1 MAKKSLY
8 FLAILITTLLFCV
21 SLAPSGAVFD
31 LEIDREIEDLNKKIQ
46 IQKKQI
52 ETLQKKQKEYQA
64 QITAKQNEQA
74 SLSNQLAIIENRL
87 GKTEL
92 DIEETNLEIEKIGL
106 EIRKV
111 EIDSE
116 NLDKKIEIQKNH
128 IANLLRVIYKQEQIS
143 TLETLLL
150 NNSLSD
156 FLNQIKYL
164 EDANTQIGES
174 VKELKNQ
181 KLLLEKNQAFLEE
194 KGKEMLA
201 LRNRLAEKKDSLIY
215 EQNQKANILDQTKSS
230 EKEFQALLAKA
241 RAEQSQAQTDITKA
255 ENLIRQKL
263 SQKERDRLESGD
275 STMDWPVTKNYVT
288 ATFHDPDYPYRKLI
302 GEHSGIDIRAA
313 QGSSLYAAADGYV
326 AKVKSDG
333 SKNYAY
339 IMIIHA
345 NNLATVY
352 GHVSAAYV
360 SLDQYV
366 TKGQLIGK
374 TGGTPGTAGSGS
386 FSTGPHLHFEVR
398 KDGLPV
404 NPLNYLP

>member
-1 MAKKSLY
+1 MAKKGLY
-8 FLAILITTLLFCV
+8 FLAILVTTLLFCI
-21 SLAPSGAVFD
+21 SLSPSGAVFD
-31 LEIDREIEDLNKKIQ
+31 LEIDREIEDLNNKIQ

-52 ETLQKKQKEYQA
+52 ETLQKKQREYQA

-116 NLDKKIEIQKNH
+116 NLDKKIEIHKNH
-128 IANLLRVIYKQEQIS
+128 IANLLRTIYKQEQIS

-164 EDANTQIGES
+164 EDANNQIGES
-174 VKELKNQ
+174 VKELKTQ
-181 KLLLEKNQAFLEE
+181 KLLLEKNQTFLEE
-194 KGKEMLA
+194 KGKEMVA
-201 LRNRLAEKKDSLIY
+201 LRTRLAEKKDSLIY

>member
-1 MAKKSLY
+1 M
-8 FLAILITTLLFCV
+8 V
-21 SLAPSGAVFD
+21 
-31 LEIDREIEDLNKKIQ
+31 
-46 IQKKQI
+46 
-52 ETLQKKQKEYQA
+52 
-64 QITAKQNEQA
+64 
-74 SLSNQLAIIENRL
+74 
-87 GKTEL
+87 
-92 DIEETNLEIEKIGL
+92 
-106 EIRKV
+106 
-111 EIDSE
+111 
-116 NLDKKIEIQKNH
+116 
-128 IANLLRVIYKQEQIS
+128 
-143 TLETLLL
+143 
-150 NNSLSD
+150 
-156 FLNQIKYL
+156 
-164 EDANTQIGES
+164 
-174 VKELKNQ
+174 
-181 KLLLEKNQAFLEE
+181 
-194 KGKEMLA
+194 A
-201 LRNRLAEKKDSLIY
+201 LRTRLAEKKDSLIY

-345 NNLATVY
+345 DNLATVY